1 MESQRRTWSVRVV
14 CGAGPEYGPERG
26 AHIDVRGRDCGAPAQ
41 GPPVI
46 RIHVHHHAG
55 IVRSVPDVYRF
66 TMEDHC
72 PDQHIR
78 SHRVVR
84 GRRAPSE
91 YGLPTRF
98 VVANRFCD
106 SRMFLLFLI

>member
-1 MESQRRTWSVRVV
+1 MESQRRAWSVRVMH
-14 CGAGPEYGPERG
+14 GAGPEHGSEWSTN
-26 AHIDVRGRDCGAPAQ
+26 IDVRGRDRGTPAQ
-41 GPPVI
+41 GSPVI
-46 RIHVHHHAG
+46 RIHVYHHAG

-66 TMEDHC
+66 TMEDHS

-91 YGLPTRF
+91 YDLPTRF
-98 VVANRFCD
+98 VVANWFCD
-106 SRMFLLFLI
+106 N